1 MPISNSKLFSEEAG
15 PLRDRRHMN
24 ATLAH
29 STVERYAELVEGGP
43 LANFVFAG
51 ASIVVE
57 VRFSARGCSGDSGVE
72 RDLLNEA
79 SGRLGVAVVSFLLLA
94 CEAFA
99 ASVSDF
105 SAALITCVANIS
117 LSFADSPASSAR
129 DAALECVREVGF
141 AGARLVVLFVAI
153 LVADAVLDSG
163 IRSSRRVTVVADV
176 HVAVDDTA
184 AFTASALVVMDVMGS
199 LYTGTPKHI
208 VTAAGSS
215 FITCAVEGRQNKRK
229 AKTLL
234 LNGLDESASLL
245 R

>member
-1 MPISNSKLFSEEAG
+1 MK
-15 PLRDRRHMN
+15 

-29 STVERYAELVEGGP
+29 STVERHAELVEGGH
-43 LANFVFAG
+43 LADFVFAD

-72 RDLLNEA
+72 RDLLSDA
-79 SGRLGVAVVSFLLLA
+79 SGRLGVAAGSFLLLA

-117 LSFADSPASSAR
+117 LSFADNPASSAR
-129 DAALECVREVGF
+129 DATLECVREVGF

-153 LVADAVLDSG
+153 LVAGAVLDSE

-176 HVAVDDTA
+176 QVVVDDTA
-184 AFTASALVVMDVMGS
+184 AFTASALVVVVDVMGA
-199 LYTGTPKHI
+199 LYTGTRKHI

-215 FITCAVEGRQNKRK
+215 FITCAVEGRKK
-229 AKTLL
+229 KEKTLL
-234 LNGLDESASLL
+234 LNKLDESASLL